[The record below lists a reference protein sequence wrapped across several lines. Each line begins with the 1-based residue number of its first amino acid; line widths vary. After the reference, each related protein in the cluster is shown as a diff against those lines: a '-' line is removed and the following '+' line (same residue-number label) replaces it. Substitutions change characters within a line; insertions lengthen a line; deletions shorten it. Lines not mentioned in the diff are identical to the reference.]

1 MALCLC
7 RSETGAK
14 QTLAEAQTQVEAK
27 LKGYEKWAEKDE
39 RLVGLWPWHWTNRT
53 KPQASGDCRNMG
65 DQCCDEAL
73 GCEAMP
79 GCAVRPPALCLTHPL
94 LAPPVL
100 ARLLTRWR
108 AVTAEPAAAARR
120 ESAQTLNPFCVFP
133 PSSSSHTHQSRSPGG
148 LLGAGPQSAVQLN
161 LQREHT
167 LHQPPLTHT
176 ELNQPGYR
184 GRVGC

>member
-53 KPQASGDCRNMG
+53 HAQASGDCRNMG
-65 DQCCDEAL
+65 TQCCDEAL

-79 GCAVRPPALCLTHPL
+79 GCAVRPPEL
-94 LAPPVL
+94 
-100 ARLLTRWR
+100 
-108 AVTAEPAAAARR
+108 PA
-120 ESAQTLNPFCVFP
+120 
-133 PSSSSHTHQSRSPGG
+133 PSSCWPR
-148 LLGAGPQSAVQLN
+148 
-161 LQREHT
+161 
-167 LHQPPLTHT
+167 
-176 ELNQPGYR
+176 
-184 GRVGC
+184 